1 MTITV
6 TDVISII
13 QKVID
18 VSLVWLIFYFI
29 LKNIK
34 NNVKLSLIFK
44 GVVMIIILKV
54 ISHYLGLTT
63 LEVLLE

>member
-6 TDVISII
+6 TDII
-13 QKVID
+13 NIARKLID

-34 NNVKLSLIFK
+34 NNVKLSMLFK
-44 GVVMIIILKV
+44 GVVIII
-54 ISHYLGLTT
+54 I
-63 LEVLLE
+63 

>member
-34 NNVKLSLIFK
+34 NNEFNSSL
-44 GVVMIIILKV
+44 
-54 ISHYLGLTT
+54 
-63 LEVLLE
+63 